1 MADDVDWS
9 FPEALQ
15 PVREGLG
22 FDLERAMD
30 AVVAIRAEIPEDAF
44 TAGTLGTDRGGNG
57 VVIDAAGVVLTIGYL
72 VTEASRVWI
81 TSAPALAVS
90 TFVRG

>member
-15 PVREGLG
+15 PPREGLA
-22 FDLERAMD
+22 FDLDQALDAM
-30 AVVAIRAEIPEDAF
+30 VALRAEVPDEAF

-57 VVIDAAGVVLTIGYL
+57 IVIGADGTILTIGY
-72 VTEASRVWI
+72 
-81 TSAPALAVS
+81 
-90 TFVRG
+90 